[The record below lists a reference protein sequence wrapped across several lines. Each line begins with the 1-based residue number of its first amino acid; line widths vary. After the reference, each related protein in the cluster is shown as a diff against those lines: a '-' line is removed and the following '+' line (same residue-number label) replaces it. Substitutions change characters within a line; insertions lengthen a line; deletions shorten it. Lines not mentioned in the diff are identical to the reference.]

1 MSTANSVKS
10 SEATVELTPSY
21 ALPLVLILLAIPLL
35 LLQPWLSLV
44 IALFGLFLLTQAATI
59 RLQFTDNQLD
69 VYRSQK
75 LIRQFPYAEWKN
87 WRIFWP
93 SLPILFYFREV
104 KSIHFLPVL
113 FNPKTLKA
121 CLEMHIPLDNVSES

>member
-1 MSTANSVKS
+1 MSNANSVKTS
-10 SEATVELTPSY
+10 QATVELAPSY
-21 ALPLVLILLAIPLL
+21 LLPLAVVLLAIPLL

-44 IALFGLFLLTQAATI
+44 VALFGMFLLTQAATI
-59 RLQFTDNQLD
+59 RLQFTANQLD
-69 VYRSQK
+69 VYRSKK

-113 FNPKTLKA
+113 FNLKTLKA
-121 CLEMHIPLDNVSES
+121 CLEEHIPLDNVPES